1 MHKRTDFID
10 IVKEN
15 SDDPQCRQ
23 LLDELYQ
30 YYKMSDID
38 TGGMQSEI
46 FNALYNEK
54 HNTLDEITEHYF
66 VSIDT
71 IRRSRIRFNK
81 LAMLLAP
88 EELKSKFNRAKSAR

>member
-10 IVKEN
+10 IVKQN
-15 SDDPQCRQ
+15 TNDPQCRK
-23 LLDELYQ
+23 LLDDLYQ
-30 YYKMSDID
+30 YYKLFDID

-46 FNALYNEK
+46 FNALCNED
-54 HNTLDEITEHYF
+54 HETLDEITECYY

-81 LAMLLAP
+81 LAMMLASD
-88 EELKSKFNRAKSAR
+88 ELKRKFNRAKSAR